1 MFIVMYTISY
11 IGGGNLMRF
20 SEGAT
25 LLAIV
30 TVSWPVRCFADTT
43 ENQPRAISI

>member
-20 SEGAT
+20 AEGAT
-25 LLAIV
+25 LLSIV
-30 TVSWPVRCFADTT
+30 TVSYTVIILTV
-43 ENQPRAISI
+43 